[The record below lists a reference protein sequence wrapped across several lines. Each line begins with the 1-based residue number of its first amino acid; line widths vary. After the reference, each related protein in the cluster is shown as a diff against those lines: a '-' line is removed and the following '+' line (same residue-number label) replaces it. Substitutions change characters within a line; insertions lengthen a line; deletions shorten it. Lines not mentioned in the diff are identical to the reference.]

1 MPEEKRPLKVFL
13 SYASQDRPVVREL
26 SRRLVDE
33 GWIDTWFD
41 EKKLLP
47 GQDWRLKIEEAVET
61 SDIVII
67 CLSSNSVSKE
77 GYVQKELRY
86 AREIALEKPEE
97 TIFLIPLRL
106 DECDVP
112 RGLRFYQ
119 WVDYFGKKK
128 EESYSALV
136 ESLKLRYEQK
146 LKLEEAERVRKERLE
161 RETAE
166 RIAQEEATREKAKK
180 VADEKARLEAEE
192 RARKEKAEKERKA
205 AELVEREKNKRDIA
219 AKAKR
224 ERKERQ
230 ATRIVALKETLFTS
244 FVTLKSNLF
253 KAKLFLRIAGFAGI
267 AIVLFWIGSRGI
279 PKLASIVPTP
289 ISSVTITPMVTH
301 VSPTKTFTLTPT
313 RTHLPTLTPSFTPTI
328 TFTPTP
334 VPTTSILFQRNF
346 EDGTIGTWQYKNG
359 TWAIKQ
365 ESDGNHCLL
374 GSGPSTGAPQIWY
387 RSEKTHWT
395 DYALETRVKFVKGH
409 TFYMLMRSD
418 VGSDDHYGLALNDYG
433 LGLMRTW
440 KTLGNIFSMQPVQD
454 RWYTFRVE
462 INGDFISEYMDD
474 LLVQGFK
481 LYGLIFSQGGFGYV
495 IGDGDQVC
503 LDDIKVWSLK

>member
-1 MPEEKRPLKVFL
+1 MSEEKRPLKVFL

-289 ISSVTITPMVTH
+289 ISSVTITPMVT
-301 VSPTKTFTLTPT
+301 
-313 RTHLPTLTPSFTPTI
+313 
-328 TFTPTP
+328 
-334 VPTTSILFQRNF
+334 TTVMTSGYCVVIM
-346 EDGTIGTWQYKNG
+346 QY
-359 TWAIKQ
+359 
-365 ESDGNHCLL
+365 
-374 GSGPSTGAPQIWY
+374 
-387 RSEKTHWT
+387 
-395 DYALETRVKFVKGH
+395 
-409 TFYMLMRSD
+409 
-418 VGSDDHYGLALNDYG
+418 
-433 LGLMRTW
+433 
-440 KTLGNIFSMQPVQD
+440 
-454 RWYTFRVE
+454 
-462 INGDFISEYMDD
+462 
-474 LLVQGFK
+474 
-481 LYGLIFSQGGFGYV
+481 
-495 IGDGDQVC
+495 
-503 LDDIKVWSLK
+503 